1 MTKQQELELELTRL
15 SGVTSELEEHKK
27 QLPRTQVE
35 KDHQVRALD
44 DTQGQLQS
52 VGKRLKISEEQEQI
66 KQQELERLHKDNSQQ
81 QTLIRSLEQ
90 EQQELRELKIH
101 FEEAQSRIRMQD
113 EDKQNLFS
121 RYTDL
126 KNEHHQ
132 LRQQCEKLTRD
143 SLQFNEQ
150 FSGLV
155 REKEALNQEIEHLNI
170 EKHDYLGRLRAISSV
185 IDAVGTELDRP
196 IPTTEQVSLSG

>member
-1 MTKQQELELELTRL
+1 MTRL
-15 SGVTSELEEHKK
+15 NGINDEREEHKK
-27 QLPRTQVE
+27 QLHRTQVE
-35 KDHQVRALD
+35 KDNHVRALD
-44 DTQGQLQS
+44 DTQGHLHS
-52 VGKRLKISEEQEQI
+52 VSKRLKISEQQAETQ
-66 KQQELERLHKDNSQQ
+66 QQELERLHQNNNQQ
-81 QTLIRSLEQ
+81 QTTIRALEQ
-90 EQQELRELKIH
+90 EQQELKELKIH

-113 EDKQNLFS
+113 EDKQSLFS
-121 RYTDL
+121 RYTEL

-143 SLQFNEQ
+143 SLQFTEQ

-155 REKEALNQEIEHLNI
+155 KEKEVLNQEIEHLNI

-196 IPTTEQVSLSG
+196 LPPVTN